1 MSPVVQRLSASD
13 WQIFSVHEAWCGV
26 WICGV
31 EGQCSF
37 LVHSWKAVLIAGPS
51 GFHTCFS
58 VSTQAL
64 PHINHCGSPSSQ
76 AGLIV
81 WITPCACVSLA
92 PLVMAPALCRLELK
106 TESLRSLLALRSVL
120 MLVGFGG
127 FFFLVF
133 RYSVPFDN
141 MLLWGKS
148 IFRNHFFNWIVFCTY
163 VVLSEEWILRGKKTC
178 KFDYIMLVYGQQL
191 WKYI

>member
-1 MSPVVQRLSASD
+1 M
-13 WQIFSVHEAWCGV
+13 
-26 WICGV
+26 

-64 PHINHCGSPSSQ
+64 PHINHCESPSSQ

-127 FFFLVF
+127 FFFF
-133 RYSVPFDN
+133 SFQ
-141 MLLWGKS
+141 
-148 IFRNHFFNWIVFCTY
+148 I
-163 VVLSEEWILRGKKTC
+163 LSA
-178 KFDYIMLVYGQQL
+178 F
-191 WKYI
+191 